1 MLNFSCYRI
10 LHILTHVASQLV
22 HRIVRLKRTVPSVC
36 IDLQAASHV
45 CPSRSKADG
54 PAAKK
59 PRLGEQMSQ
68 SDELYACIDSSV
80 VFTRVEQSAA
90 ATII

>member
-22 HRIVRLKRTVPSVC
+22 HRIVRLKRTVPSIC
-36 IDLQAASHV
+36 IDLHAASHV

-68 SDELYACIDSSV
+68 SDSSV

-90 ATII
+90 ATFL